1 MKCFTADF
9 ETTTDPNDCRVWA
22 YAICE
27 IGDPDNFIYGNSID
41 DFMEWCAGKDNYKV
55 LFHNLKFD
63 GDFILNWLMKNN
75 FEYIEVGN
83 YVIENNKINAIF
95 FMI

>member
-1 MKCFTADF
+1 MRKFTADF

-27 IGDPDNFIYGNSID
+27 IGDPDNFQYGNSID
-41 DFMEWCAGKDNYKV
+41 DFMEWCAGKENYLV

-63 GDFILNWLMKNN
+63 
-75 FEYIEVGN
+75 YID
-83 YVIENNKINAIF
+83 
-95 FMI
+95 